1 MEQNVRTLSVIFA
14 TLALI
19 ASVLVMPNVSATD
32 GDLQTAISGDD
43 GVASYASAFGLASFS
58 AAISSASGDAHTNV
72 VVSAAFPEGS
82 GWVADQ
88 ATISDCLGD
97 GTAGSNNTG
106 DLAAGETNTVC
117 IVVSVQES
125 GAEAGDDAYMTISVT
140 SDEDSTGTST
150 EVRIVVS
157 DWHVYSDDGAKTYN
171 EGDTNSYTIT
181 LQNIK
186 KVYNEV
192 TGETESAE
200 ITDDVTIE
208 LSNAGEGWNIDS
220 ENSAWDKLN
229 LEATISYIAA
239 DGTFDLVLDIQLVG
253 GIIPASSYIGSNS
266 NIVFTTFDDAG
277 VYALVSLEATVEDNF
292 ALNSVGSGNEY
303 VDNGCDSDDTA
314 TLGWTPKIQNFGNT
328 LDSFTVTFDT
338 SDAGAAGWAVDG
350 ADNFNTGNLLP
361 KFEDG
366 NYGFNV
372 GLHVPGG
379 LAAGTSHGF
388 SMTITSDSDSS
399 QTQTQTFS
407 ATVNQC
413 YGMTLAVDGT
423 SSADANPGASVDFS
437 VTVTNTGNGE
447 DTIDFQTMG
456 AAEWAPTLSESSS
469 TVASGASAQII
480 FTLTVPSD
488 ASANA
493 QSGMAMVHAYSEA
506 CGEDKTGCEFE
517 EHVSV
522 SVRANQVYDITAG
535 YYTNE
540 TDDVKS
546 SASVQ
551 EGVSVQMKFTLT
563 NNGNGNDEVTLS
575 LENAPDW
582 VVLATESELSLIGPG
597 QTATLSIDV
606 LAPSSD
612 ALGDHTFQVTA
623 TSADGETT
631 STTGDLT
638 VTVVEKTT
646 TGTGPETDKV
656 DEDDSPG
663 FGILSVISA
672 LGAVLLLRRRS

>member
-32 GDLQTAISGDD
+32 GDLQTAISGDE

-58 AAISSASGDAHTNV
+58 AAISSTSGDSHTNV
-72 VVSAAFPEGS
+72 VVSAAFAEGS

-88 ATISDCLGD
+88 ATISDCSGE
-97 GTAGSNNTG
+97 GTTGSNNTG
-106 DLAAGETNTVC
+106 DLAAGETNNVC

-125 GAEAGDDAYMTISVT
+125 GSEAGDDAYMTISVT

-150 EVRIVVS
+150 EVRIIVS
-157 DWHVYSDDGAKTYN
+157 DWRVYSNDEAKAYD
-171 EGDTNSYTIT
+171 EGDTNSYTISV
-181 LQNIK
+181 QNIK
-186 KVYNEV
+186 KVYNEA
-192 TGETESAE
+192 TGETESAALE
-200 ITDDVTIE
+200 DDVTIE

-220 ENSAWDKLN
+220 VNSAWDKLN

-266 NIVFTTFDDAG
+266 NIVFTTFDAAG
-277 VYALVSLEATVEDNF
+277 VYALVSLEATVQDNF
-292 ALNSVGSGNEY
+292 ALNSIGSGNEY
-303 VDNGCDSDDTA
+303 IDNGCDSDDTVSI
-314 TLGWTPKIQNFGNT
+314 GWTPSIQNFGNT

-338 SDAGAAGWAVDG
+338 SDAGAEGWLVDS

-361 KFEDG
+361 KFEEG
-366 NYGFNV
+366 NYDFSV

-379 LAAGTSHGF
+379 LPAGTSHGF
-388 SMTITSDSDSS
+388 SMTIISDSDSS

-413 YGMTLAVDGT
+413 YGMTLAVDET
-423 SSADANPGASVDFS
+423 SANANPGASVDFS

-469 TVASGASAQII
+469 TVASGDSSQIV

-506 CGEDKTGCEFE
+506 CGADKTDCEFE

-522 SVRANQVYDITAG
+522 SVKANQVYDITAG

-540 TDDVKS
+540 TDVVKS

-563 NNGNGNDEVTLS
+563 NNGNGNDEVALS
-575 LENAPDW
+575 LENAPSW
-582 VVLATESELSLIGPG
+582 VVLGTDSDLSLIGPG
-597 QTATLSIDV
+597 QTATLTIDV

-663 FGILSVISA
+663 FGILSVIAA

>member
-32 GDLQTAISGDD
+32 GDLQTEISGDD
-43 GVASYASAFGLASFS
+43 GLESYASAAGHASFS

-72 VVSAAFPEGS
+72 VVSAAFAEGS
-82 GWVADQ
+82 GWTDTQ
-88 ATISDCLGD
+88 AVISDCIGE

-106 DLAAGETNTVC
+106 DLAAGETNDIC
-117 IVVSVQES
+117 IVVSVSES
-125 GAEAGDDAYMTISVT
+125 GSEAGDDAYMTVSVT

-157 DWHVYSDDGAKTYN
+157 DWFVYSNDEAKVYD

-186 KVYNEV
+186 KEYNDA
-192 TGETESAE
+192 TGEAESVALE
-200 ITDDVTIE
+200 DDVTIE

-239 DGTFDLVLDIQLVG
+239 DGSFDLVLDIQLVG

-277 VYALVSLEATVEDNF
+277 VYALVSLEATVQDNF

-314 TLGWTPKIQNFGNT
+314 TLGWSPSIQNFGNT

-350 ADNFNTGNLLP
+350 ASNFNTGNLLP
-361 KFEDG
+361 KFEEG

-379 LAAGTSHGF
+379 LPAGTSHGF
-388 SMTITSDSDSS
+388 SMTITSDSDSL

-413 YGMTLAVDGT
+413 YGLTLAVDET
-423 SSADANPGASVDFS
+423 SANANPGASVDFS

-469 TVASGASAQII
+469 TVASGDSSQIV

-506 CGEDKTGCEFE
+506 CGEDKMGCDFE

-535 YYTNE
+535 YYANE
-540 TDDVKS
+540 SGDVKS
-546 SASVQ
+546 GASVQ

-575 LENAPDW
+575 LENAPAW
-582 VVLATESELSLIGPG
+582 VVLGTESELSLIGPG

-638 VTVVEKTT
+638 ITVVEKSTA
-646 TGTGPETDKV
+646 GSGPETDKV

-663 FGILSVISA
+663 FGILSVIAA

>member
-32 GDLQTAISGDD
+32 GDLQTAISGDE

-58 AAISSASGDAHTNV
+58 AAISSTSGDSHTNV
-72 VVSAAFPEGS
+72 VVSAAFAEGS

-88 ATISDCLGD
+88 ATISDCSGE
-97 GTAGSNNTG
+97 GTTGSNNTG
-106 DLAAGETNTVC
+106 DLAAGETNNVC

-125 GAEAGDDAYMTISVT
+125 GSEAGDDAYMTISVT

-150 EVRIVVS
+150 EVRIIVS
-157 DWHVYSDDGAKTYN
+157 DWRVYSNDEAKAYD
-171 EGDTNSYTIT
+171 EGDTNSYTISV
-181 LQNIK
+181 QNIK
-186 KVYNEV
+186 KVYNEA
-192 TGETESAE
+192 TGETESAALE
-200 ITDDVTIE
+200 DDVTIE

-220 ENSAWDKLN
+220 VNSAWDKLN

-266 NIVFTTFDDAG
+266 NIVFTTFDAAG
-277 VYALVSLEATVEDNF
+277 VYALVSLEATVQDNF
-292 ALNSVGSGNEY
+292 ALNSIGSGNEY
-303 VDNGCDSDDTA
+303 IDNGCDSDDTVSI
-314 TLGWTPKIQNFGNT
+314 GWTPSIQNFGNT

-338 SDAGAAGWAVDG
+338 SDAGAEGWLVDS

-361 KFEDG
+361 KFEEG
-366 NYGFNV
+366 NYDFSV

-379 LAAGTSHGF
+379 LPAGTSHGF
-388 SMTITSDSDSS
+388 SMTIISDSDSS

-413 YGMTLAVDGT
+413 YGLTLAVDET
-423 SSADANPGASVDFS
+423 SANANPGSSVDFS

-447 DTIDFQTMG
+447 DTMEFQTMG

-469 TVASGASAQII
+469 TLASGASAPFI

-506 CGEDKTGCEFE
+506 CGADKTDCEFE

-522 SVRANQVYDITAG
+522 SVKANQVYDITAG

-540 TDDVKS
+540 TDVVKS

-563 NNGNGNDEVTLS
+563 NNGNGNDEVALS
-575 LENAPDW
+575 LENAPSW
-582 VVLATESELSLIGPG
+582 VVLGTDSDLSLIGPG
-597 QTATLSIDV
+597 QTATLTIDV

-646 TGTGPETDKV
+646 TGSGPETDKV

-663 FGILSVISA
+663 FGILSVVAA

>member
-32 GDLQTAISGDD
+32 GDLQTAISGDE

-58 AAISSASGDAHTNV
+58 AAISSTSGDSHTNV
-72 VVSAAFPEGS
+72 VVSAAFAEGS

-88 ATISDCLGD
+88 ATISDCSGE
-97 GTAGSNNTG
+97 GTTGSNNTG
-106 DLAAGETNTVC
+106 DLAAGETNNVC

-125 GAEAGDDAYMTISVT
+125 GSEAGDDAYMTISVT

-150 EVRIVVS
+150 EVRIIVS
-157 DWHVYSDDGAKTYN
+157 DWRVYSNDEAKAYD
-171 EGDTNSYTIT
+171 EGDTNSYTISV
-181 LQNIK
+181 QNIK
-186 KVYNEV
+186 KVYNEA
-192 TGETESAE
+192 TGETESAALE
-200 ITDDVTIE
+200 DDVTIE

-220 ENSAWDKLN
+220 VNSAWDKLN

-266 NIVFTTFDDAG
+266 NIVFTTFDAAG
-277 VYALVSLEATVEDNF
+277 VYALVSLEATVQDNF
-292 ALNSVGSGNEY
+292 ALNSIGSGNEY
-303 VDNGCDSDDTA
+303 IDNGCDSDDTVSI
-314 TLGWTPKIQNFGNT
+314 GWTPSIQNFGNT

-338 SDAGAAGWAVDG
+338 SDAGAEGWLVDS

-361 KFEDG
+361 KFEEG
-366 NYGFNV
+366 NYDFSV

-379 LAAGTSHGF
+379 LPAGTSHGF
-388 SMTITSDSDSS
+388 SMTIISDSDSS

-413 YGMTLAVDGT
+413 YGLTLAVDET
-423 SSADANPGASVDFS
+423 SANANPGSSVDFS

-447 DTIDFQTMG
+447 DTMEFQTMG

-469 TVASGASAQII
+469 TLASGASAPFI

-506 CGEDKTGCEFE
+506 CGADKTDCEFE

-522 SVRANQVYDITAG
+522 SVKANQVYDITAG

-540 TDDVKS
+540 TDVVKS

-563 NNGNGNDEVTLS
+563 NNGNGNDEVALS
-575 LENAPDW
+575 LENAPSW
-582 VVLATESELSLIGPG
+582 VVLGTDSDLSLIGPG
-597 QTATLSIDV
+597 QTATLTIDV

-663 FGILSVISA
+663 FGILSVIAA

>member
-32 GDLQTAISGDD
+32 GDLQTEISGDD
-43 GVASYASAFGLASFS
+43 GLESYASAAGHASFS

-72 VVSAAFPEGS
+72 VVSAAFAEGS
-82 GWVADQ
+82 GWTDTQ
-88 ATISDCLGD
+88 AVISDCIGE

-106 DLAAGETNTVC
+106 DLAAGETNDIC
-117 IVVSVQES
+117 IVVSVSES
-125 GAEAGDDAYMTISVT
+125 GSEAGDDAYMTVSVT

-157 DWHVYSDDGAKTYN
+157 DWFVYSNDEAKVYD

-186 KVYNEV
+186 KEYNDA
-192 TGETESAE
+192 TGEAESVALE
-200 ITDDVTIE
+200 DDVTIE

-239 DGTFDLVLDIQLVG
+239 DGSFDLVLDIQLVG

-277 VYALVSLEATVEDNF
+277 VYALVSLEATVQDNF

-314 TLGWTPKIQNFGNT
+314 TLGWSPSIQNFGNT

-350 ADNFNTGNLLP
+350 TSNFNTGNLLP
-361 KFEDG
+361 KFEEG

-379 LAAGTSHGF
+379 LPAGTSHGF
-388 SMTITSDSDSS
+388 SMTITSDSDSL

-413 YGMTLAVDGT
+413 YGLTLAVDET
-423 SSADANPGASVDFS
+423 SANANPGASVDFS

-469 TVASGASAQII
+469 TVASGDSSQIV

-506 CGEDKTGCEFE
+506 CGEDKTGCDFE

-540 TDDVKS
+540 TDVVKS

-551 EGVSVQMKFTLT
+551 EGVSVQMKFTLV

-575 LENAPDW
+575 LDNAPSW
-582 VVLATESELSLIGPG
+582 VALGQESSLIGPG
-597 QTATLSIDV
+597 QTATLTIDV

-663 FGILSVISA
+663 FGILSVIAA